1 MTDTQTQQHTI
12 IAWLEDKPSVLNRVT
27 GLFSRRNF
35 NIESLTV
42 GHSEAKG
49 ISRMTFV
56 ARGTERDLQQ
66 VETQL
71 DKLINVIHIANVT
84 QEPTVIREMALI
96 KVTTNSQTRGEIMQ
110 LVSIYHASVVD
121 VDMTSLIIQ
130 IVAPEDRVDSLIQLL
145 DQYGIE
151 EMVRTGQVAMVRGSS
166 RHGHSHGVAA
176 VAANGHATPGNGTN
190 GNGQS
195 ANGANGHTEKNGAR
209 A

>member
-1 MTDTQTQQHTI
+1 MPTTQTKSHTI
-12 IAWLEDKPSVLNRVT
+12 IAWLEDKPGVLNRVT

-42 GHSEAKG
+42 GHSEVKG

-56 ARGTERDLQQ
+56 ARGDERDLRQ

-71 DKLINVIHIANVT
+71 DKLINVVHISDVT
-84 QEPTVIREMALI
+84 EEPTVVREMALI
-96 KVTTNSQTRGEIMQ
+96 KVSTSGQTRGEIMQ

-130 IVAPEDRVDSLIQLL
+130 IVAPLDRVESLIKLL
-145 DQYGIE
+145 DNYGIE
-151 EMVRTGQVAMVRGSS
+151 EMVRTGLVAMVRGSS
-166 RHGHSHGVAA
+166 RHGHSHGVAT
-176 VAANGHATPGNGTN
+176 VSANGHATPDNGTPGQAY
-190 GNGQS
+190 GNGQ
-195 ANGANGHTEKNGAR
+195 TEKNGAR